1 MILNQ
6 VKTTYLSAISVSS
19 LMLVIMLSILT
30 LPQAF
35 AAEEVAQETKTV
47 QSETAE
53 INAEKTI
60 AGTEVSAKDKQSEPK
75 ETDEPTTE
83 LPSNTVE
90 QVVVAETD
98 VAETDVAEP
107 VAEEAI
113 AEEPDVA
120 EPGINEPIAAEKS
133 EQVDLTLL
141 AENSLESF
149 EAEFYSLKDK
159 IASLS
164 RSADDYEELYARLR
178 PVLTQKT
185 EQLYQLMNRDN
196 VDLKLMSQ
204 MANDAEFQD
213 IFSRVREIKNFYLL
227 RQQIFNEASE
237 EFRDLL
243 TSSKLNGVTEAKLEA
258 SYVQLQV
265 LIITKATL
273 QRTLEIPE
281 RFQVAPVAII
291 INICVLLFAIVV
303 FRLWRKWAKTGL
315 AQQRQKIMAVR
326 PRTPLR
332 MKAARAIWY
341 FEHTRKPLEWLLFIN
356 FILANID
363 ILQIPIIISVVG
375 TIALWVSLTFFAFN
389 FISKM
394 IERGKQNMLK
404 DITKKQSASLKWVI
418 WWAGWYKLSF
428 ELTAIFIAN
437 GTIFSWLES
446 IFQILLLPV
455 YIFFIYQWRQD
466 CFNYIDEERD
476 TPALIRKLVTI
487 RVGTRGF
494 INANIALLFVVYF
507 FLTKFFLSLISKVE
521 SGRRITAE
529 IYRKKL
535 IVDNKDLIEK
545 SKSLDSLDA
554 DKRKIFIDG
563 QDTQTDSVFA
573 GPVES
578 ILQMANSDERSHI
591 AVIGE
596 RGIGKTHLLKE
607 INQQYPKSLIV
618 NCNED
623 FDDVIKSVKEQLGIE
638 SEHVKTAEIIKAL
651 QEQEIDLFLLDNCHR
666 MLTPDTSGQREI
678 RRLFGWVNELKGLGL
693 WVMTYTSSSWKL
705 FNALGIANGFFAK
718 KIELKKWSEEQ
729 ICELFEKR
737 CAEAEIN
744 IDYSNLLIPRQLADL
759 EDSTIEQRNKAGVYR
774 IIWGYAD
781 GNPAIACRTLAD
793 SLVIDNGKLI
803 AKLPSY
809 PQSNVIE
816 GFEINT
822 LLVLRVISQFGRCG
836 VQDIIQN
843 LRLHGL
849 VVNSAIAACVA
860 QGIIEQVN
868 GRYQVSWLWY
878 REVSKFLARQ
888 NLLTR

>member
-1 MILNQ
+1 MIVNK
-6 VKTTYLSAISVSS
+6 VKKTYLSALSVSS
-19 LMLVIMLSILT
+19 LMLVLMLNV
-30 LPQAF
+30 F
-35 AAEEVAQETKTV
+35 AAPQVLAEENIAPETEVTS
-47 QSETAE
+47 SETATQE
-53 INAEKTI
+53 TVAVQNESSNAQTSEGAPEK
-60 AGTEVSAKDKQSEPK
+60 APTE
-75 ETDEPTTE
+75 
-83 LPSNTVE
+83 SNTQDKSADDALLEVTPEQEANENAVVE
-90 QVVVAETD
+90 EPVTANE
-98 VAETDVAEP
+98 AEP
-107 VAEEAI
+107 
-113 AEEPDVA
+113 
-120 EPGINEPIAAEKS
+120 
-133 EQVDLTLL
+133 VDLTLL
-141 AENSLESF
+141 EENSLESF
-149 EAEFYSLKDK
+149 EAEFYDLKDK

-185 EQLYQLMNRDN
+185 EQLYAIMNSDG

-204 MANDAEFQD
+204 MQNDAQFQD

-227 RQQIFNEASE
+227 RQQIFNEATE
-237 EFRDLL
+237 EFRALL
-243 TSSKLNGVTEAKLEA
+243 TSSKLNGITEAKLEA
-258 SYVQLQV
+258 SYVQLQL
-265 LIITKATL
+265 LIITKATF
-273 QRTLEIPE
+273 QRTLEIPA
-281 RFQVAPVAII
+281 RFEVAPLDIV
-291 INICVLLFAIVV
+291 INIGFLLFAIIV

-315 AQQRQKIMAVR
+315 AEQRQKIMSSR
-326 PRTPLR
+326 PRSALK

-363 ILQIPIIISVVG
+363 ILQIPIIIEVVG
-375 TIALWVSLTFFAFN
+375 TVALWLSLTFFAFT
-389 FISKM
+389 FVSKM
-394 IERGKQNMLK
+394 IERGKQNVLK
-404 DITKKQSASLKWVI
+404 GISKKQSASLKWVI
-418 WWAGWYKLSF
+418 WWCGWYKLSF

-437 GTIFSWLES
+437 GTIFSWLET
-446 IFQILLLPV
+446 IFLILLLPV
-455 YIFFIYQWRQD
+455 YVFFIFQWRQD
-466 CFNYIDEERD
+466 CFTYADEERD
-476 TPALIRKLVTI
+476 TPNFIRKLIEVRT
-487 RVGTRGF
+487 GSRGF
-494 INANIALLFVVYF
+494 INANIALLFVIYF

-535 IVDNKDLIEK
+535 LNDNSELLEK
-545 SKSLDSLDA
+545 SKDLASLDD

-563 QDTQTDSVFA
+563 LGTQIDSVFE

-578 ILQMANSDERSHI
+578 IVKMANSDERSHI

-607 INQQYPKSLIV
+607 ITQQYPKSLVV

-623 FDDVIKSVKEQLGIE
+623 FDDVIKSVKEQLGID
-638 SEHVKTAEIIKAL
+638 SENVKTSEIIKAL

-705 FNALGIANGFFAK
+705 FNALGIATGFFAK

-729 ICELFEKR
+729 ICQLFDKR
-737 CAEAEIN
+737 CLEAEIE
-744 IDYSNLLIPRQLADL
+744 IDYSNLIIPRQLADI
-759 EDSTIEQRNKAGVYR
+759 EDGTIEQRNKAGVYR

-793 SLVIDNGKLI
+793 SLIIDNDKLI

-809 PQSNVIE
+809 PDSHIIE
-816 GFEINT
+816 AFEINT

-878 REVSKFLARQ
+878 RTVSKYLARQ